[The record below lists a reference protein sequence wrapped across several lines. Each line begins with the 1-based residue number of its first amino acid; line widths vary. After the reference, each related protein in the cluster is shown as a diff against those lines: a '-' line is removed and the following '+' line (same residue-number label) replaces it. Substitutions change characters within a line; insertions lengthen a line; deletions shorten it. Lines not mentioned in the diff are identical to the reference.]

1 MGASTGQRIAG
12 LVFVGA
18 VTGFL
23 LALLFAAAGLLSALE
38 IAVYALA
45 TAAGLEFLISSW
57 PSIWGQGPPG
67 EEQPER

>member
-1 MGASTGQRIAG
+1 MGPSAGQRIAG

-18 VTGFL
+18 VTCFL

-45 TAAGLEFLISSW
+45 AASGLEFVISSW
-57 PSIWGQGPPG
+57 QGVWGQGPSG
-67 EEQPER
+67 EEQPGR